1 MPADAP
7 ADVPLGTIDG
17 RGMVVAIPRA
27 GYWQC
32 ARIIEKGGFPAIAAR
47 GIAAF
52 RADIV
57 ALVPGLAAGIGA
69 IAGFDDVKLLPV
81 SLDRLTRWS
90 RPGLLAIGDAA
101 HAMSPVGGAGLHL
114 PVPDAGGAAT
124 HLAPPLPLHA
134 PPHPPPP
141 P

>member
-69 IAGFDDVKLLPV
+69 IAGFDDVKLLSV
-81 SLDRLTRWS
+81 SLDRLPRWS
-90 RPGLLAIGDAA
+90 RPGLLATGDAA
-101 HAMSPVGGAGLHL
+101 HSTSPVGGVGTTL
-114 PVPDAGGAAT
+114 PVHDAVAPAA
-124 HLAPPLPLHA
+124 LLPLR
-134 PPHPPPP
+134 P
-141 P
+141 

>member
-69 IAGFDDVKLLPV
+69 IAGFDDVKLLSV

-101 HAMSPVGGAGLHL
+101 HAMSPVGGGGIRSEAHQAGARSEERG
-114 PVPDAGGAAT
+114 VGNE
-124 HLAPPLPLHA
+124 
-134 PPHPPPP
+134 
-141 P
+141 

>member
-1 MPADAP
+1 MDVLWFRVPMPADAP

-57 ALVPGLAAGIGA
+57 ALVPGLAAGLGA
-69 IAGFDDVKLLPV
+69 IAGFADVNLISVPP
-81 SLDRLTRWS
+81 DRPPRRF
-90 RPGLLAIGDAA
+90 RPR
-101 HAMSPVGGAGLHL
+101 
-114 PVPDAGGAAT
+114 
-124 HLAPPLPLHA
+124 PPPTSH
-134 PPHPPPP
+134 PPHPISPA
-141 P
+141 